1 MENSNSEKKPLEE
14 KKCTIWNNRTLLER
28 YLILISL
35 VIFIAFLV
43 MVGVLLNFQNKSQ
56 KSKKEVCLNNI
67 CKFSAGSILKNMDF
81 TVDPCDDFY
90 EFSCG
95 SYLKYENIY
104 DVEIRRTTNLEN
116 YILYLKKEQL
126 EKPENFN
133 DPAFV
138 KKLKKYYQSCLN
150 KPSDMKQVIHGIL
163 SAANLD
169 DWPLSENDNSK
180 LTMEEAIALA
190 QSYDSPGYLF
200 GLYRDQ
206 NSSYITISRGSDF
219 VKSSVLLN
227 TTEEKWI
234 KLKKKYVNLIDY
246 VLSELDLSTENKN
259 KHIDEIIDFQTS
271 LAKILDKDYNDN
283 STNTTIS
290 ELHSNC
296 SQIDW
301 KNMFM
306 VLFEY
311 LQHSEKYND
320 EFPLEV
326 NSMDF
331 LTDLCELVG
340 NAKNKRIIYN
350 YQVWNIIVRYLPRI
364 HNGFR
369 QLVVDTKESL
379 KLYDKIYDSFSD
391 MNKLKWK
398 TCIQDMELY
407 TELGL
412 DYIMLKSM
420 NRKDDINEVK
430 SYSKQIRETLDEIF
444 SKEDWFDS
452 YSKNIIR
459 TDLKEIGQSIG
470 YENGSLNAEFLNTM
484 FNNINITDNYIQNIL
499 AVKKQ
504 MMSDDMF
511 DQSVSS
517 YFREE
522 IKIAPMEVGARLRY
536 DEEGIAIEIPLAL
549 MYPPFYAYGLPQ
561 YLNFGGIA
569 VVIGHE
575 YSHAFD
581 YLDFSI
587 DEPNEMENST
597 EIYDEI
603 LGEINFSE
611 EFVEVYKKKK
621 NCLRFQYS
629 EFPLE
634 GNLTVNGNRTIE
646 DNIADNSGVTVAFRA
661 YEKYLKRHGEE
672 PHLPGLDFTN
682 KQMFFIGFAQLWCQ
696 AIESMKESYE
706 RDMHSPGK
714 YRVLVPLMNSPD
726 FAEVFNCP
734 LKSFMNPENKC
745 RLWG

>member
-1 MENSNSEKKPLEE
+1 
-14 KKCTIWNNRTLLER
+14 
-28 YLILISL
+28 
-35 VIFIAFLV
+35 
-43 MVGVLLNFQNKSQ
+43 
-56 KSKKEVCLNNI
+56 
-67 CKFSAGSILKNMDF
+67 MDF
-81 TVDPCDDFY
+81 NVDPCDNFY

-104 DVEIRRTTNLEN
+104 DEKIRTFTNLEN

-138 KKLKKYYQSCLN
+138 KKVKKYFKSCLN
-150 KPSDMKQVIHGIL
+150 KPSDMKEIIHGIL

-169 DWPLSENDNSK
+169 GWPLSENDHSK
-180 LTMEEAIALA
+180 LTMEEIIVLA
-190 QSYDSPGYLF
+190 HAYDSPGYLF

-206 NSSYITISRGSDF
+206 NSSYIEISDGSDL
-219 VKSSVLLN
+219 VQSSVLLN

-234 KLKKKYVNLIDY
+234 KLKEKYVRLIDY
-246 VLSELDLSTENKN
+246 VLSELGLSTENKN

-271 LAKILDKDYNDN
+271 FAKIRDKDYNYN

-301 KNMFM
+301 KNLFM
-306 VLFEY
+306 YLFEY
-311 LQHSEKYND
+311 LQHPEEYN
-320 EFPLEV
+320 EQFLLNV

-340 NAKNKRIIYN
+340 NTKNKRIIYN
-350 YQVWNIIVRYLPRI
+350 YQVWNVIVRYLPRI

-369 QLVVDTKESL
+369 QLVIDTKESL
-379 KLYDKIYDSFSD
+379 NFYDKIYESFSD
-391 MNKLKWK
+391 LNKLKWK
-398 TCIQDMELY
+398 TCIQDMDLY
-407 TELGL
+407 TELLL

-444 SKEDWFDS
+444 SEEDWFDS
-452 YSKNIIR
+452 YSKNLTRIKLKKIR
-459 TDLKEIGQSIG
+459 QHIG
-470 YENGSLNAEFLNTM
+470 YENGSLNVEFLNTM

-499 AVKKQ
+499 AVRKQ
-504 MMSDDMF
+504 MTSNDMF
-511 DQSVSS
+511 DQSVSF

-522 IKIAPMEVGARLRY
+522 IKIAPMDVGASLGY
-536 DEEGIAIEIPLAL
+536 DGVGIAIEIPLAL

-569 VVIGHE
+569 VVISHE

-581 YLDFSI
+581 HLDISI
-587 DEPNEMENST
+587 DKPRNEMQNST
-597 EIYDEI
+597 EIYDEV
-603 LGEINFSE
+603 LGKINFPE
-611 EFVEVYKKKK
+611 EFMEEYRKKT

-629 EFPLE
+629 KFPLE
-634 GNLTVNGNRTIE
+634 GNQTINGNRTIG

-661 YEKYLKRHGEE
+661 YEKFLKRHGEE
-672 PHLPGLDFTN
+672 PHLPGFDFTN
-682 KQMFFIGFAQLWCQ
+682 KQMFFIGYAQLWCE
-696 AIESMKESYE
+696 AIESMKETFE
-706 RDMHSPGK
+706 RDQHSPGK

-734 LKSFMNPENKC
+734 LKSYMNPKNKC

>member
-1 MENSNSEKKPLEE
+1 MENSKSEKKPLEE
-14 KKCTIWNNRTLLER
+14 KKCIIWNNRTLLER
-28 YLILISL
+28 YLILVSL
-35 VIFIAFLV
+35 VIFISFLV
-43 MVGVLLNFQNKSQ
+43 MVGVLLHFQNKSQ
-56 KSKKEVCLNNI
+56 KPKKEVCLNNI

-81 TVDPCDDFY
+81 TVDPCDNFY

-104 DVEIRRTTNLEN
+104 DEKIRRITNLEN

-126 EKPENFN
+126 EKPEKFN
-133 DPAFV
+133 EPEFV

-150 KPSDMKQVIHGIL
+150 KPNDMKQIIHGIL

-169 DWPLSENDNSK
+169 GWPLSENDNSK
-180 LTMEEAIALA
+180 LTIEEVIALA
-190 QSYDSPGYLF
+190 HAYDTPGYLF

-206 NSSYITISRGSDF
+206 NSSYITIRRGSDL
-219 VKSSVLLN
+219 VKTTMLLN

-234 KLKKKYVNLIDY
+234 KLKKKYINLIDY
-246 VLSELDLSTENKN
+246 VLSELDWSTENKN
-259 KHIDEIIDFQTS
+259 QHIDEIIDFQTS

-301 KNMFM
+301 KNLFMF
-306 VLFEY
+306 LFEY
-311 LQHSEKYND
+311 LQHSEKYDD
-320 EFPLEV
+320 EIPLEV

-340 NAKNKRIIYN
+340 NTKNKRIIYN

-369 QLVVDTKESL
+369 QLAVDTKESL
-379 KLYDKIYDSFSD
+379 YLYDKIYRSFSD

-398 TCIQDMELY
+398 TCIQDMDTY

-444 SKEDWFDS
+444 SEEDWFDS
-452 YSKNIIR
+452 YSKNLTRIK
-459 TDLKEIGQSIG
+459 LKKIGQHIG

-499 AVKKQ
+499 AVKKE
-504 MMSDDMF
+504 MTSNEMF
-511 DQSVSS
+511 DESVLF
-517 YFREE
+517 YFREK
-522 IKIAPMEVGARLRY
+522 IKIAPMEVGASLGY
-536 DEEGIAIEIPLAL
+536 DGVEITIQIPLAL

-581 YLDFSI
+581 HLDMSAGKI
-587 DEPNEMENST
+587 YST
-597 EIYDEI
+597 LKES
-603 LGEINFSE
+603 LNF
-611 EFVEVYKKKK
+611 
-621 NCLRFQYS
+621 QI
-629 EFPLE
+629 
-634 GNLTVNGNRTIE
+634 NGNRTIW
-646 DNIADNSGVTVAFRA
+646 DNLSDNSGVTVAFRA

-682 KQMFFIGFAQLWCQ
+682 KQMFFIGFAQLWCE
-696 AIESMKESYE
+696 AIESMKKTFE
-706 RDMHSPGK
+706 RDQHSPGK

-734 LKSFMNPENKC
+734 LKSYMNPENKC